1 MMHTNNFDERELVDR
16 ARKDRAAFGRLFDA
30 HYDAILN
37 YILHRTADVHLA
49 HELASNTFFIA
60 LRKLWQFKWRKV
72 PFSAWL
78 YRIASNEVAKHY
90 RQRKATPTRAIDL
103 EREDFIDHHSHADRE
118 ISEAERKVAE
128 SRLFLELHRALQ
140 KMSARYQEVVVLK
153 YFENKRI
160 SEIAEITGKAEGT
173 IKSLLHRAHKQLREQ
188 IEPVF
193 LSEMES

>member
-16 ARKDRAAFGRLFDA
+16 ARKDPAAFGRLFDA

-78 YRIASNEVAKHY
+78 YRIAIGIDTFVIAGLVALLIAVLTVSS
-90 RQRKATPTRAIDL
+90 QAIKAALANPID
-103 EREDFIDHHSHADRE
+103 
-118 ISEAERKVAE
+118 
-128 SRLFLELHRALQ
+128 AL
-140 KMSARYQEVVVLK
+140 RYE
-153 YFENKRI
+153 
-160 SEIAEITGKAEGT
+160 
-173 IKSLLHRAHKQLREQ
+173 
-188 IEPVF
+188 
-193 LSEMES
+193 